1 MDGPGR
7 PGGIVSHGCR
17 AQGPQ
22 AVAAAIRRG
31 SWMLYLLL
39 AMPFV
44 AALLIALVTRAS
56 RRAIGWL
63 AALVPLVGLG
73 MVVAMAPAVMDGE
86 VPRAVLPWLPQV
98 GLMLDIR
105 LDGLAWMFAMM
116 VLLIGA
122 LVVMYARYYLSK
134 SDSARR
140 FFAY

>member
-1 MDGPGR
+1 
-7 PGGIVSHGCR
+7 
-17 AQGPQ
+17 
-22 AVAAAIRRG
+22 
-31 SWMLYLLL
+31 MLYLLL
-39 AMPFV
+39 ALPFI
-44 AALLIALVTRAS
+44 AALVVAFASPLS

-73 MVVAMAPAVMDGE
+73 MVVAHAPAVMQGE

-98 GLMLDIR
+98 GLMFDIR
-105 LDGLAWMFAMM
+105 LDGLAWMFALM

-140 FFAY
+140 FFAYLLLFMGAMLGM